1 MQLVEVRKE
10 EIYCDSLIVA
20 RKFNQKH
27 AEVIKRILKLE
38 SDLEKL
44 RVVSNHPKTITEERE
59 YRGTKYTAYLM
70 NREFFSL
77 LVMRF
82 KGIESLDWQL
92 KFNQAFYEM
101 EAHIIREKTNA
112 ANTVWLGQRA
122 QLVIGRKEETD
133 VIKDFV
139 EYATSQGSTRAH
151 YYYKHITNATYK
163 ALGLLIQKKP
173 KLRDTLNMYEISELL
188 LMERYAISR
197 IKYYMELE
205 RNYKDIYESV
215 KEDLL
220 EYGSKI
226 RVRDISRISEAQ
238 KE

>member
-1 MQLVEVRKE
+1 MQLVEVKKDE
-10 EIYCDSLIVA
+10 VYCDSLIVA

-27 AEVIKRILKLE
+27 NQVIKRILKLE

-44 RVVSNHPKTITEERE
+44 RGVSNYPKTIKEDRE
-59 YRGTKYTAYLM
+59 YRGTKYTAHLM

-82 KGIESLDWQL
+82 KGIEALGWQI

-101 EAHIIREKTNA
+101 EAHIIKEKTNA
-112 ANTVWLGQRA
+112 ANTVWLGQRK
-122 QLVIGRKEETD
+122 QLVVGRKEETD
-133 VIKDFV
+133 IIKQFV
-139 EYATSQGSTRAH
+139 EYATEQGSTKAH

-188 LMERYAISR
+188 LMERCATNR
-197 IKYYMELE
+197 IKHYMEIE

-215 KEDLL
+215 KDDLI

-226 RVRDISRISEAQ
+226 RIKAISDA
-238 KE
+238 